1 MTDLKLRVLQNMQR
15 CIKGLEDVK
24 AALKA
29 AENDPLLDVRITA
42 THNGNAYHTFEDMPA
57 HLPVNTYDPF
67 REAFVEFIDTQ
78 LTQLQAEFDKA

>member
-1 MTDLKLRVLQNMQR
+1 MTELKLRILQNMQR

-24 AALKA
+24 AALKT

-42 THNGNAYHTFEDMPA
+42 THKDNAYRTFEDMPA
-57 HLPVNTYDPF
+57 CLDVATYDPF

-78 LTQLQAEFDKA
+78 LIQLQAEFDKV

>member
-1 MTDLKLRVLQNMQR
+1 MTDLKLRILQNMQR

-24 AALKA
+24 AALKV
-29 AENDPLLDVRITA
+29 AENDPLLEVKITA
-42 THNGNAYHTFEDMPA
+42 THVGNAYRSFDDMPA

-67 REAFVEFIDTQ
+67 REAFVEFIDAQ